1 MITDPLLLPHICPI
15 HSRRHNIT
23 NEESINYNTGSPH
36 ANLLQR
42 DYCSMIGMLK
52 WLKATSLS
60 TLICASVPD
69 EQLALCEAAYLDAP
83 CHLNNNPFKYK
94 ESIAPLVSDNFL
106 WAAGS
111 LASRFQNSNRSPD
124 YTSLWDQHAHSCA
137 EGKHVLSICNI
148 VRTTGQNLNCMFIDR
163 YCHLGDIQPS
173 IVKLCCLLY

>member
-94 ESIAPLVSDNFL
+94 ESIAPLVSDHFL
-106 WAAGS
+106 WATGS
-111 LASRFQNSNRSPD
+111 LASRFQNSSSSPD

-148 VRTTGQNLNCMFIDR
+148 VCTRGQNLNCMFIDTILPLGWHTAL
-163 YCHLGDIQPS
+163 YC
-173 IVKLCCLLY
+173 